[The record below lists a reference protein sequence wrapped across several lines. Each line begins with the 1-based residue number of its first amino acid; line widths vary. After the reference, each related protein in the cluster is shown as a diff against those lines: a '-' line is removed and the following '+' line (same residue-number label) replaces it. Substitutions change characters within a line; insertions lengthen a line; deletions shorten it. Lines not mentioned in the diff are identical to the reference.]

1 MAPSRLDAFQYKLD
15 SNEAL
20 PAHWRPNSRGPA
32 RASTSTMFERSVR
45 SEQQPCS
52 PSLPHLP
59 PQRPSAAVFA
69 ESLEGCGREV
79 SSLRVHDLVAALGR
93 DVALAEAIGVLPH
106 SAEAARRQSEDVRTH
121 AVVAPVVLVC
131 AHVRASFSKPT
142 RSKRECDV
150 HMTAPSV

>member
-1 MAPSRLDAFQYKLD
+1 MAPYAFQYKLD

-20 PAHWRPNSRGPA
+20 PAHWRPKSRGPA
-32 RASTSTMFERSVR
+32 RASTSTMFERSLR

-69 ESLEGCGREV
+69 ESQALDVGEKCHR
-79 SSLRVHDLVAALGR
+79 LHDLVTALGW
-93 DVALAEAIGVLPH
+93 DIAFAEAIGVLPH
-106 SAEAARRQSEDVRTH
+106 SAEAARRQSEDVRAH

-131 AHVRASFSKPT
+131 ATPREPVSAST
-142 RSKRECDV
+142 GRSNGKRL
-150 HMTAPSV
+150 